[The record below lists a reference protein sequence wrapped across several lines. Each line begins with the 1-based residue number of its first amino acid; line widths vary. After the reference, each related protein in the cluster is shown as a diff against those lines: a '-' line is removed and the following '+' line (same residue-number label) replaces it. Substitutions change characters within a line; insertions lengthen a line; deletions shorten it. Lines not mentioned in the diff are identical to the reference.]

1 MHTYAKEFNDNNCS
15 FKETRQGK
23 YERICILNDEGLLRE
38 RASEFVLANAFKKG
52 EPNMTSITFLE
63 FVKN

>member
-1 MHTYAKEFNDNNCS
+1 MHTYAKEFNDNNSS

-23 YERICILNDEGLLRE
+23 YERIYILNDAGLRE

-52 EPNMTSITFLE
+52 ETNMTSITFLE